1 MSKIISLANQKGG
14 VGKTTTSIN
23 LAAALAKQGERVLL
37 IDADPQAN
45 TSSGLGIEIRELD
58 STIYEC
64 LVNGIDPHQ
73 AIVATSMKNLSVI
86 PSHIDLVGAEIE
98 MLNMEHREQLLKN
111 IIAKVRDEY
120 DYILIDCSPSLGLIT
135 VNALTASDS
144 VIIPVQCEFFALEGI
159 AKLLN
164 TIKIIKSKLNPALK
178 IEGFLLTMFDNR
190 LRLSNQVYEEV
201 KRHFGNLVYKSLRG
215 LKVYMKKTGLGRG
228 LDALIDTS
236 HVDTNGGSSIS
247 EIEISAIVANPDQP
261 RRSFDEEA
269 LQELS
274 DSIREHGVISPI
286 TLRDNGDGT
295 YMIIAGERRFRASKM
310 AGLERIPAYIRTAKD
325 EQVMEWALIENI
337 QREDLDAIEIA
348 LAYQRLMDDY
358 ELTQERMAERVGK
371 KRATVANYL
380 RLLKLPA
387 EIQVGIKEKK
397 IEMGHARAI
406 LASPSAEHQ
415 LALYQRILREGL
427 SVRKVEELAQEDK
440 GAAKPKKEKSANPYS
455 ELEKELSGRMGL
467 KVKIQG
473 GKVSIAF
480 GNEQELEAIVQKLR

>member
-1 MSKIISLANQKGG
+1 
-14 VGKTTTSIN
+14 
-23 LAAALAKQGERVLL
+23 
-37 IDADPQAN
+37 
-45 TSSGLGIEIRELD
+45 
-58 STIYEC
+58 
-64 LVNGIDPHQ
+64 
-73 AIVATSMKNLSVI
+73 
-86 PSHIDLVGAEIE
+86 
-98 MLNMEHREQLLKN
+98 
-111 IIAKVRDEY
+111 
-120 DYILIDCSPSLGLIT
+120 
-135 VNALTASDS
+135 
-144 VIIPVQCEFFALEGI
+144 
-159 AKLLN
+159 
-164 TIKIIKSKLNPALK
+164 
-178 IEGFLLTMFDNR
+178 
-190 LRLSNQVYEEV
+190 
-201 KRHFGNLVYKSLRG
+201 
-215 LKVYMKKTGLGRG
+215 MKKTGLGRG

-440 GAAKPKKEKSANPYS
+440 SAAKPKKEKSANPYS
-455 ELEKELSGRMGL
+455 ELEKNLSARTGM
-467 KVKIQG
+467 KVKILS
-473 GKVSIAF
+473 GKVTIAF
-480 GNEQELEAIVQKLR
+480 GNEQELETIVQKLS